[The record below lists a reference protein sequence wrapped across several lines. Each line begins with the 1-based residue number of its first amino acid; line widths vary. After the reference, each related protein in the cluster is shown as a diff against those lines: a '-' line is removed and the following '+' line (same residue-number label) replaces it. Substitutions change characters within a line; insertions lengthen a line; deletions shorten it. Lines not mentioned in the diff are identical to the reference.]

1 MWAPAARRS
10 SGCGHRAESEG
21 RSAAAGTVGGGDGAL
36 RPLRAPGSLGCWQ
49 ERAAL
54 CRSGQSGKCGHRFP
68 EQQREVVLR
77 RLPVLHCN
85 LLLWQPYCFLE
96 RAEVKSGFCRLSQR
110 AAKREPQVLRDI
122 LFRL

>member
-1 MWAPAARRS
+1 M
-10 SGCGHRAESEG
+10 
-21 RSAAAGTVGGGDGAL
+21 GGGDGAL

-77 RLPVLHCN
+77 RLPVLHSGLTAQLLALIALAT
-85 LLLWQPYCFLE
+85 LLLLGE
-96 RAEVKSGFCRLSQR
+96 G
-110 AAKREPQVLRDI
+110 
-122 LFRL
+122 